1 MIMSNQVQYIVEWTI
16 NEGALDTVKRM
27 AAETVEAVNAKEPKM
42 MAFHWYV
49 NEDESKFYLIEWFA
63 GADAIVDHFENVGK
77 ALSELFNYAQISR
90 FEVFGD
96 LTEKSRAAVE
106 QLGAQ
111 VFSHW
116 NGFTRLPV

>member
-1 MIMSNQVQYIVEWTI
+1 MSNQVQYIVEWTI
-16 NEGALDTVKRM
+16 NEGALDIVKRM

-49 NEDESKFYLIEWFA
+49 NEDESKFYLVEWFA
-63 GADAIVDHFENVGK
+63 DANAIVDHFENVGK

>member
-1 MIMSNQVQYIVEWTI
+1 MSNQVQYIVEWTI

-49 NEDESKFYLIEWFA
+49 NEDESKFYLVEWFA
-63 GADAIVDHFENVGK
+63 DADAIVDHFENVGQ

-111 VFSHW
+111 VFGHW
-116 NGFTRLPV
+116 NGFTRLSV